1 VNQEGREKTGLRE
14 QIRRE
19 LGVMFSR
26 RHQPVP
32 LRVAKWAVF
41 LAVARRLYGT
51 RWFRAWVFGLPI
63 VGLGAHFFYR
73 YMTRGWTE
81 PWGGTRWMPPD
92 LGSRSRTSTNV
103 GPRREESNKSRPGC
117 TRPRGRGR
125 KGFASSGPSVL
136 CAAG

>member
-1 VNQEGREKTGLRE
+1 VNQEGRVETGLRE

-26 RHQPVP
+26 RHQPIP

-51 RWFRAWVFGLPI
+51 RWFRAWVFGLPTI
-63 VGLGAHFFYR
+63 GFGAHFFYR

-81 PWGGTRWMPPD
+81 PWGGWND
-92 LGSRSRTSTNV
+92 V
-103 GPRREESNKSRPGC
+103 EAV
-117 TRPRGRGR
+117 RPRI
-125 KGFASSGPSVL
+125 KK
-136 CAAG
+136 